1 MVIRNKRRVENMNNE
16 ENRSNKIK
24 ELKMKSKRKGI
35 YIKLVNIINN
45 LEIESFI
52 SVEDTIVISKKVY
65 KKLDTL
71 INQEEMEK
79 DIESNLIKVASLK
92 EKYKIFFNENAILFH
107 YEDRE
112 CGAIKIKVEDFFEHL
127 ADIAEFTKFKG
138 GYRDLILVD
147 EDLKYGIC
155 IERYEYFNK
164 LAVWN

>member
-1 MVIRNKRRVENMNNE
+1 MNNE

-35 YIKLVNIINN
+35 CKKLDNIIND

-52 SVEDTIVISKKVY
+52 PVEDTIVISKKVY
-65 KKLDTL
+65 EKIDTL
-71 INQEEMEK
+71 TNQEEIDK
-79 DIESNLIKVASLK
+79 NIEANLIKVASLK
-92 EKYKIFFNENAILFH
+92 EKYKMFFYENAILFH

-112 CGAIKIKVEDFFEHL
+112 CGAIKIKIKDFFEHL
-127 ADIAEFTKFKG
+127 DDIAEFTKFKG

-164 LAVWN
+164 LAIWH

>member
-1 MVIRNKRRVENMNNE
+1 MNNE

-24 ELKMKSKRKGI
+24 ELKMKSKRKCMCK
-35 YIKLVNIINN
+35 KLASIIND
-45 LEIESFI
+45 LEVESFI
-52 SVEDTIVISKKVY
+52 SVEDTIAISKKVY
-65 KKLDTL
+65 EKIDTF
-71 INQEEMEK
+71 INQEEIEK

-92 EKYKIFFNENAILFH
+92 EKYKMFFNEKAILFH

-164 LAVWN
+164 LVIWN

>member
-1 MVIRNKRRVENMNNE
+1 MNNE

-24 ELKMKSKRKGI
+24 EFKMQSKRKGI
-35 YIKLVNIINN
+35 CKKLANIIND
-45 LEIESFI
+45 LEVVSFI

-65 KKLDTL
+65 EKIDTL
-71 INQEEMEK
+71 INQEEMDK
-79 DIESNLIKVASLK
+79 DIESNLIRVASLK
-92 EKYKIFFNENAILFH
+92 EKYKMLFNENAVLFH

-127 ADIAEFTKFKG
+127 AEIAEFTKFKG
-138 GYRDLILVD
+138 GYRDLVIVD

-164 LAVWN
+164 LVIWN

>member
-1 MVIRNKRRVENMNNE
+1 MNNK

-35 YIKLVNIINN
+35 CEKLANIIKDLD
-45 LEIESFI
+45 LEGFI

-65 KKLDTL
+65 KKIDTL
-71 INQEEMEK
+71 TNQEEIDK

-92 EKYKIFFNENAILFH
+92 EKFKMLLNENAILLH

-112 CGAIKIKVEDFFEHL
+112 CGAIKIKLDDFFEHL
-127 ADIAEFTKFKG
+127 DDIAEFSKFKG

-147 EDLKYGIC
+147 ENLKYGIC

-164 LAVWN
+164 LAAWN

>member
-1 MVIRNKRRVENMNNE
+1 MNNE

-24 ELKMKSKRKGI
+24 ELKMKSKRKSI
-35 YIKLVNIINN
+35 CKKLANIIND
-45 LEIESFI
+45 LEVESFI

-65 KKLDTL
+65 EKIYTL
-71 INQEEMEK
+71 TNQEEIEK
-79 DIESNLIKVASLK
+79 GIETNLIKVASLK
-92 EKYKIFFNENAILFH
+92 EKYKMVFNENAILIH

-112 CGAIKIKVEDFFEHL
+112 CGAIKIKVEDFFRCL
-127 ADIAEFTKFKG
+127 DDIAEFSKFRE

>member
-1 MVIRNKRRVENMNNE
+1 MNNE

-24 ELKMKSKRKGI
+24 ELKMKSKRKSI
-35 YIKLVNIINN
+35 CKKLANIIND
-45 LEIESFI
+45 LEVESFI

-65 KKLDTL
+65 EKIDAF
-71 INQEEMEK
+71 INQEEIEK
-79 DIESNLIKVASLK
+79 DVESNLIKVASLK
-92 EKYKIFFNENAILFH
+92 EKYKMVFNEKAILFH

-164 LAVWN
+164 FVIWN